1 MKFKIRNAIFPQRL
15 WGVRSG
21 RQYFRSEFVAEK
33 WGTTFLN
40 ILMAIPSNFYTF
52 GDPPAHPIPWADIY
66 SITQYPINT
75 DSPADWARAL
85 KSSAFLT

>member
-52 GDPPAHPIPWADIY
+52 GDPPATQFHGLTFIQLL
-66 SITQYPINT
+66 SIQLI
-75 DSPADWARAL
+75 RIHL
-85 KSSAFLT
+85 LIGLVR